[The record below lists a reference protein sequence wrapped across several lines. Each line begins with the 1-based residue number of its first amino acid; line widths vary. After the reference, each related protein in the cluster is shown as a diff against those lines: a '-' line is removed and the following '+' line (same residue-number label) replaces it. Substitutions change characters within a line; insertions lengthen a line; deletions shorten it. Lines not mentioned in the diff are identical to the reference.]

1 MLNINKLTQFLFVF
15 RLKYYRKHLLW
26 KTYTGLHYCAV
37 APPDKR
43 VANICADEPQVI
55 QYVIF

>member
-1 MLNINKLTQFLFVF
+1 MFKNTDVS

-26 KTYTGLHYCAV
+26 KTYTGLQYCAV
-37 APPDKR
+37 SPPDKG

-55 QYVIF
+55 Q